1 MRTFATDT
9 EFTGAIST
17 TLHTAVSSDDIRRA
31 LVAGIGAGEHESRQ
45 GPSREDGGM
54 NLRLNN
60 WVLRDQD
67 VPMTEL
73 IGVVGAAAAAMLT
86 PGGIVAAAVVT
97 TLSSFAALVWKAW
110 RKGAKLTKA
119 EVATIGFLEVQGPM
133 SDEDLLAKAPA
144 ALPGMSAVDV
154 QRAIQTLQDVELR
167 DGNIVS
173 LIRRDAS
180 GLWRTTGV

>member
-1 MRTFATDT
+1 
-9 EFTGAIST
+9 
-17 TLHTAVSSDDIRRA
+17 
-31 LVAGIGAGEHESRQ
+31 
-45 GPSREDGGM
+45 
-54 NLRLNN
+54 
-60 WVLRDQD
+60 
-67 VPMTEL
+67 MTEL